1 MNNQDVLDVI
11 SMEVQSCTKIQKF
24 EFFQKLCILDLWVGL
39 INKTAPK
46 TETYT
51 TYKSQ
56 FNERH
61 FEADYQNYL
70 DSGSPGSNFHLNM
83 LCLMASTQVCEVVEK
98 YRDKALIVEAL
109 CLCKA
114 FGTDK
119 LYLDTLKKLQAT
131 LFSSKDKRGQYDK
144 LSAAI
149 T

>member
-1 MNNQDVLDVI
+1 
-11 SMEVQSCTKIQKF
+11 MEVQSCTKIQKF

-39 INKTAPK
+39 INKTAPN

-61 FEADYQNYL
+61 FEADYQNFL

-83 LCLMASTQVCEVVEK
+83 LCHLTTTKVAQVVEQ
-98 YRDKALIVEAL
+98 YCDKALIVEAL

-114 FGTDK
+114 FGTHN
-119 LYLDTLKKLQAT
+119 LYLETLKKLQAT

-149 T
+149 LQHNY

>member
-1 MNNQDVLDVI
+1 MGRDSRKRFTGGNI
-11 SMEVQSCTKIQKF
+11 GY
-24 EFFQKLCILDLWVGL
+24 CIH
-39 INKTAPK
+39 
-46 TETYT
+46 
-51 TYKSQ
+51 
-56 FNERH
+56 R
-61 FEADYQNYL
+61 
-70 DSGSPGSNFHLNM
+70 NFHLNM
-83 LCLMASTQVCEVVEK
+83 ICLMASTQVAEVVEQ
-98 YRDKALIVEAL
+98 YCDKALIVEAL